1 LIGNIKVLPPLNGRV
16 GRSMQSGLLADP
28 HTPPVDKEKNK
39 SSANEIIYQIILVL
53 EGVVEIGDPASISA
67 YQDVPLFMEAGGFGP
82 FEHDPFV
89 EDLHGVDSLRVSQL
103 DDAHFAKGT
112 ATDHFDDVEVV
123 ARQTQTLDAR
133 HHRFHCAS
141 ERREKCKRQ
150 SDCPSYTSSTSTT
163 SFRCCTYRDRE
174 VRECKESDAM
184 ATAGHVLSVPIGRI
198 DSSLTCRIVNARAV
212 EAKEKKKHSGG
223 DLVSHPA
230 PNSKSAGRLAFSW
243 FNVFIPPFPPP
254 SQTSFL
260 GYFIGPEGSRRHY
273 DPAVSI

>member
-1 LIGNIKVLPPLNGRV
+1 
-16 GRSMQSGLLADP
+16 M
-28 HTPPVDKEKNK
+28 
-39 SSANEIIYQIILVL
+39 IYQIILVL

-141 ERREKCKRQ
+141 HGREKRKKKVNQIVHLTHPVRPALD
-150 SDCPSYTSSTSTT
+150 SGAAL
-163 SFRCCTYRDRE
+163 YRDSE
-174 VRECKESDAM
+174 VCQKSDAM
-184 ATAGHVLSVPIGRI
+184 ATTGHVLSVPI
-198 DSSLTCRIVNARAV
+198 L
-212 EAKEKKKHSGG
+212 
-223 DLVSHPA
+223 
-230 PNSKSAGRLAFSW
+230 AG
-243 FNVFIPPFPPP
+243 
-254 SQTSFL
+254 
-260 GYFIGPEGSRRHY
+260 
-273 DPAVSI
+273 SIAL